1 MTRVSPLH
9 PHGTMLRA
17 PALLLVLAAGVA
29 QALEAKWTP
38 NGDGPARFSK
48 RYRDAAGIDDSRWA
62 TPDEESS
69 WNIFPTTPMGWAMT
83 AVACVVIFVM
93 LGQRPTQPW
102 QTGDRVGGDVPRA
115 GQASEAARAAFLRK
129 YD

>member
-1 MTRVSPLH
+1 
-9 PHGTMLRA
+9 MLRA

-93 LGQRPTQPW
+93 LVVISIMLMLIFFMLVVLFFFPP
-102 QTGDRVGGDVPRA
+102 V
-115 GQASEAARAAFLRK
+115 
-129 YD
+129 